1 MSEFDKYI
9 VQGEP
14 SKKAKANAW
23 QTAIGLQDVDGLKPS
38 DYLIKTA
45 VQHIEGDITIGQV
58 KDMLDTYYQTK
69 DSREQLDDERTEE
82 ADKVSARITEIL
94 SEQSFSFTPDYLLR
108 IHRRLFEG
116 IYKHAGQL
124 RDVNITKKEWVLNGD
139 TVLYSNYDMLR
150 ETLEYDFEQEKK
162 TDYSVL
168 NADMAVKQI
177 CKFVSGIW
185 QIHPFREGNTRTT
198 AVFTMKWL
206 QTFGFC
212 VDNDVFKDNS
222 WYFRNAL
229 VRANYNNIP
238 KRIFATSEY
247 LELFFRNLLF
257 GAQNKLSNR
266 TMLAAGE
273 PQSVTAEISKSQ
285 NGTLNGTLNCNLDEL
300 ALLRFVKD
308 CPDATQIE
316 IAKHIG
322 KSERTVKRMTPALIE
337 RGLLERENGK
347 RNGKWVVKCEI

>member
-1 MSEFDKYI
+1 M
-9 VQGEP
+9 
-14 SKKAKANAW
+14 
-23 QTAIGLQDVDGLKPS
+23 
-38 DYLIKTA
+38 
-45 VQHIEGDITIGQV
+45 
-58 KDMLDTYYQTK
+58 
-69 DSREQLDDERTEE
+69 
-82 ADKVSARITEIL
+82 
-94 SEQSFSFTPDYLLR
+94 
-108 IHRRLFEG
+108 
-116 IYKHAGQL
+116 
-124 RDVNITKKEWVLNGD
+124 LNGD

-206 QTFGFC
+206 QTFGFS

-257 GAQNKLSNR
+257 GEQNKLSNR
-266 TMLAAGE
+266 TMLAGD
-273 PQSVTAEISKSQ
+273 PQSAIIEVSKSQ
-285 NGTLNGTLNCNLDEL
+285 NDTLNGTLNFNLDEL
-300 ALLRFVKD
+300 ALLRFVKEN
-308 CPDATQIE
+308 PDATQIE

-347 RNGKWVVKCEI
+347 RNGKWIVKCEI

>member
-14 SKKAKANAW
+14 GKKEKANAW

-38 DYLIKTA
+38 EYLIKAA
-45 VQHIEGDITIGQV
+45 VQHIEGDITIDQV

-206 QTFGFC
+206 QTFGFT

-229 VRANYNNIP
+229 VRANYINIP

-257 GAQNKLSNR
+257 GEQNKLSNR
-266 TMLAAGE
+266 TMLAGDS
-273 PQSVTAEISKSQ
+273 QSATQEISKSQ

-300 ALLRFVKD
+300 ALLRFVKEN
-308 CPDATQIE
+308 PDATQIE

-322 KSERTVKRMTPALIE
+322 KSERTVKRMTPTLIE

>member
-14 SKKAKANAW
+14 SKKAKASAW

-38 DYLIKTA
+38 EYLIKAA
-45 VQHIEGDITIGQV
+45 VQHIEGDITIDQV

-69 DSREQLDDERTEE
+69 DSREHLDDERTEE

-124 RDVNITKKEWVLNGD
+124 RDVNITKREWVLNGD

-185 QIHPFREGNTRTT
+185 QIHPFREGNTCTT

-206 QTFGFC
+206 QTFGFS

-238 KRIFATSEY
+238 KRIFAKSEF

-257 GAQNKLSNR
+257 GEQNKLSNR
-266 TMLAAGE
+266 NLLAGE
-273 PQSVTAEISKSQ
+273 FQSATTEISKSQ
-285 NGTLNGTLNCNLDEL
+285 NDTLDGTLNCNLDEL
-300 ALLRFVKD
+300 ALLRFVKEN
-308 CPDATQIE
+308 PDATQIE

-322 KSERTVKRMTPALIE
+322 KSERTVKRMTPALIG

>member
-1 MSEFDKYI
+1 M
-9 VQGEP
+9 
-14 SKKAKANAW
+14 
-23 QTAIGLQDVDGLKPS
+23 
-38 DYLIKTA
+38 
-45 VQHIEGDITIGQV
+45 
-58 KDMLDTYYQTK
+58 
-69 DSREQLDDERTEE
+69 
-82 ADKVSARITEIL
+82 
-94 SEQSFSFTPDYLLR
+94 
-108 IHRRLFEG
+108 
-116 IYKHAGQL
+116 

-238 KRIFATSEY
+238 KRIFATTEY
-247 LELFFRNLLF
+247 LEMFFRNLIL
-257 GAQNKLSNR
+257 GEKNKLSNR
-266 TMLAAGE
+266 NMLAGGL
-273 PQSVTAEISKSQ
+273 QSATVEISKSQ

-300 ALLRFVKD
+300 ALLRYVTEK
-308 CPDATQIE
+308 PDATQIE

-347 RNGKWVVKCEI
+347 RNGKWVVKCEL

>member
-14 SKKAKANAW
+14 GKKAKASAW

-38 DYLIKTA
+38 EYLIKAA
-45 VQHIEGDITIGQV
+45 VQHIEGDITIDQV
-58 KDMLDTYYQTK
+58 KDMLDTYYLTK

-206 QTFGFC
+206 QTFGFN

-238 KRIFATSEY
+238 KRIFATTEY
-247 LELFFRNLLF
+247 LEMFFRNLIF
-257 GAQNKLSNR
+257 GEKNKLSNR
-266 TMLAAGE
+266 NRLAGE
-273 PQSVTAEISKSQ
+273 FQSATPEISKSQ
-285 NGTLNGTLNCNLDEL
+285 NGTLDGTLNCNLDEL

-322 KSERTVKRMTPALIE
+322 KSERTVKRMTPVLIE

>member
-14 SKKAKANAW
+14 DKKAKANAW

-38 DYLIKTA
+38 EYLIKTA
-45 VQHIEGDITIGQV
+45 VQHIEGDITIDQV
-58 KDMLDTYYQTK
+58 KDMLDTYYETK
-69 DSREQLDDERTEE
+69 DVREHLDDERTEE

-94 SEQSFSFTPDYLLR
+94 SEQSFSFTPEYLLR

-206 QTFGFC
+206 QTFGFS
-212 VDNDVFKDNS
+212 VDNDIFKDNS

-238 KRIFATSEY
+238 KRIFATSEF

-257 GAQNKLSNR
+257 GEQNKLSNR
-266 TMLAAGE
+266 TMLAGD
-273 PQSVTAEISKSQ
+273 PQSATAEISKSQ
-285 NGTLNGTLNCNLDEL
+285 NDTLNGTLNCNLDEL
-300 ALLRFVKD
+300 ALLRYVKD
-308 CPDATQIE
+308 NPAATQIK

-322 KSERTVKRMTPALIE
+322 KSERTVKRMTPILIE
-337 RGLLERENGK
+337 RGLLKRENGK

>member
-14 SKKAKANAW
+14 DKKAKASAW

-38 DYLIKTA
+38 EYLIKTA
-45 VQHIEGDITIGQV
+45 VQHIEGDITIDQV

-69 DSREQLDDERTEE
+69 DGREQVDDERTEE

-94 SEQSFSFTPDYLLR
+94 SEQSFSFTPDYLIR

-124 RDVNITKKEWVLNGD
+124 RNVNITKKEWVLNGD

-206 QTFGFC
+206 QTFGFS

-257 GAQNKLSNR
+257 GEQNKLSNR
-266 TMLAAGE
+266 TMLAVE
-273 PQSVTAEISKSQ
+273 SQSATSEVSKSQ
-285 NGTLNGTLNCNLDEL
+285 NGTLDGTLNCNLDEL
-300 ALLRFVKD
+300 ALLRFVKENS
-308 CPDATQIE
+308 DATQAE

-322 KSERTVKRMTPALIE
+322 KSERTVKRMTPVLIE